1 MTLKAIETFYNG
13 YRFRSRLEA
22 RWAVFFDSIGI
33 EYEYESEGFDLEEAG
48 RYLPDFW
55 LPGLDC
61 FIEVKGK
68 IPNELEKEKCK
79 SLAKLSGKYVYMV
92 FSCEPFSMRWQTIE
106 GIHRLC
112 GSNFYF
118 TPNGGWD
125 GCVSLGYCETIQ
137 NYTFMMFGEYCR
149 YNNCSC
155 DLGANKSKDIRLNSA
170 YLKARQARFEHGECG

>member
-92 FSCEPFSMRWQTIE
+92 FQLRTIF
-106 GIHRLC
+106 HAL
-112 GSNFYF
+112 
-118 TPNGGWD
+118 
-125 GCVSLGYCETIQ
+125 
-137 NYTFMMFGEYCR
+137 
-149 YNNCSC
+149 
-155 DLGANKSKDIRLNSA
+155 AN
-170 YLKARQARFEHGECG
+170 H